1 MKLLFPCLHREI
13 EIRFCAGE
21 HGRELQGRP
30 HPFAPTCAR
39 DVRGG
44 RSARRR
50 RGAASEGQGQG
61 GGGGAK
67 HSATDG
73 RGGQGEGSARRWS
86 IAGEG
91 VTGRLSLEAWPVL
104 PCRLSALLLSYAVS
118 SVTPVTFHSS
128 LPPCGAAAGS
138 WRGSPCGWQI
148 CHRVVSP
155 TGRQCVTGQ
164 RRASSWPVSVP
175 GRVPPK
181 RKPTR

>member
-1 MKLLFPCLHREI
+1 MKI
-13 EIRFCAGE
+13 EIAFMLMALVAQRQAG
-21 HGRELQGRP
+21 G
-30 HPFAPTCAR
+30 HPLATTCAR
-39 DVRGG
+39 DVVGG

-128 LPPCGAAAGS
+128 LPL
-138 WRGSPCGWQI
+138 
-148 CHRVVSP
+148 
-155 TGRQCVTGQ
+155 
-164 RRASSWPVSVP
+164 
-175 GRVPPK
+175 
-181 RKPTR
+181 